1 MPKTIDSLYSLFEN
15 NNTELS
21 TGILVDYFGISN
33 WTQIRIDT
41 DFYEKIDLFMGLYKG
56 LYLMNVSKNEIES
69 HFKTNSLDALMDNK
83 YTNKR
88 SGYYDTYKKDNI
100 KIGHTFY
107 TS

>member
-15 NNTELS
+15 NNAELS

-33 WTQIRIDT
+33 WTQITTDT
-41 DFYEKIDLFMGLYKG
+41 DFHEKINLFMGLYKG
-56 LYLMNVSKNEIES
+56 LYIMNISKNEIES
-69 HFKTNSLDALMDNK
+69 HFKSNSLDALMDNK
-83 YTNKR
+83 YTNQQ
-88 SGYYDTYKKDNI
+88 SGYYNTYKKENI